1 MQSLDVVL
9 LGPGGVGGIL
19 LEQILES
26 RVPHREAFNLRLR
39 ILAVVD
45 TSAGVADG
53 GGLEDATVREIIDW
67 KRRSKP
73 LGEFAGAVKSN
84 PDEILRLLAPGSIL
98 IDCTASEVTAPL
110 LIRALENG
118 CKIVLANKK
127 PLTQDFETYRRLTA
141 SPAACRWETTVAAG
155 LPLIAALARMKA
167 GNDPVTR
174 IAGTYSGTMN
184 FLMTALQAGRP
195 FGECVREAV
204 DRGVSEPDPR
214 EDLSGRDL
222 ARKTL
227 ILARGIGL
235 PIDLED
241 VEVEGMV
248 PSRLA
253 RVPVE
258 EFLRQASA
266 LDPEIAER
274 VRKAE
279 ARGNRLRYTGSVQDG
294 LCRVGFQEAPAA
306 SPLGQLEGNDNL
318 IEIHSRWYRES
329 PLVLRGRGEGPYATA
344 SGILA
349 DLVELA
355 FTQLGGGTQSAKQ
368 AI

>member
-1 MQSLDVVL
+1 MHSLDVVL

-26 RVPHREAFNLRLR
+26 RVPHRETFNLGLR

-53 GGLEDATVREIIDW
+53 GGLEDATVRDIIDW

-98 IDCTASEVTAPL
+98 IDCSASEDTAPL
-110 LIRALENG
+110 LIRALEDG

-127 PLTQDFETYRRLTA
+127 PLTQDFETYRRLTS
-141 SPAACRWETTVAAG
+141 SPASCRWETTVAAG
-155 LPLIAALARMKA
+155 LPLLATLARLRA

-174 IAGTYSGTMN
+174 IAGTFSGTMN
-184 FLMTALQAGRP
+184 FLMTALQAGRS
-195 FGECVREAV
+195 FGQSVREAV
-204 DRGVSEPDPR
+204 RQGVSEPDPR

-222 ARKTL
+222 ARKAL
-227 ILARGIGL
+227 ILGRGIGL
-235 PIDLED
+235 QMELSD
-241 VEVEGMV
+241 VEVEGLV
-248 PSRLA
+248 PETLRSLSVDDFLQQVSTLDADLA
-253 RVPVE
+253 
-258 EFLRQASA
+258 L
-266 LDPEIAER
+266 R
-274 VRKAE
+274 VRE
-279 ARGNRLRYTGSVQDG
+279 AQERGNRLRFTGSVQDG

-318 IEIHSRWYRES
+318 IEIHSRWYSSS

-349 DLVELA
+349 DILELA
-355 FTQLGGGTQSAKQ
+355 FTRASRN
-368 AI
+368 